1 MKRFYFVIAL
11 ALAAATTWAQTKADG
26 TMPFAKVNSYATS
39 AQTFSATAK
48 TIAKAT
54 TLPDAS
60 QIISEQPEG
69 TLYKAMYRE
78 CAAFNN
84 GYRKEYDGMATD
96 IVVSKDGKKMYIGN
110 PMGVMDTGWI
120 VGDIGEDGIVSFN
133 FPQVI
138 YHQEANEAMDI
149 PEITY
154 YAWNSDVD
162 MENYKVPLAASQTV
176 KFTWDGTTLK
186 QQTPKECISMGD
198 ADGKFSG
205 YGSSDNVISVMTEK
219 PVTLP
224 AGIQSTTY
232 KMAYTDYYTKTDMQ
246 KNVSVA
252 IDGNDIY
259 LGKFYNNYWIKG
271 TINGSKV
278 TFPSEQYLGSEKISY
293 ANHEYFLVFD
303 SQTYQSV
310 GNMEFD
316 YDKTAG
322 TLTSSQILGVNQGKK
337 YAALIEVWM
346 NPTLTDAHFVTAAP
360 ATPVIVSVM
369 PYGAEEGSNVGAMA
383 YQLSTKTDDGQELNS
398 DNIYY
403 NVYLD
408 GKLTTFS
415 APTYQCL
422 SAPLTDIP
430 FGFYDYYT
438 QQSSGAIGYD
448 FAVYNG
454 MQYIYFYNSFNTV
467 GLKAMYIDNE
477 TGVKYESPTVTY
489 DVTTG
494 STTTG
499 ISAAVA
505 DNGAV
510 KSVEYYDLSG
520 RKVSEPLKG
529 IYMKTVEYAN
539 GKASTIKIV
548 K

>member
-11 ALAAATTWAQTKADG
+11 ALAAATTWAQTKANG
-26 TMPFAKVNSYATS
+26 TMPFAKVNTYATS
-39 AQTFSATAK
+39 AQKFSANAR

-84 GYRKEYDGMATD
+84 GYRKEYDGIATD
-96 IVVSKDGKKMYIGN
+96 IVVSKDGKKLYIGN
-110 PMGVMDTGWI
+110 PMGVMTTGWI
-120 VGDIGEDGIVSFN
+120 VGDIGEDGVVSFN

-138 YHQEANEAMDI
+138 YHQDANEAMDI

-198 ADGKFSG
+198 SEGKFSG
-205 YGSSDNVISVMTEK
+205 YGSSNNVISVMTEK
-219 PVTLP
+219 PVTPP

-246 KNVSVA
+246 KNVSVV

-259 LGKFYNNYWIKG
+259 LGKFYSNYWIKG

-278 TFPSEQYLGSEKISY
+278 TFPAEQYLGYETISY
-293 ANHEYFLVFD
+293 ANHEYFIVFD
-303 SQTYQSV
+303 SKTYESV
-310 GNMEFD
+310 KSMEFD
-316 YDKTAG
+316 YDKAAG
-322 TLTSSQILGVNQGKK
+322 TLTSSQILAVNQGKK
-337 YAALIEVWM
+337 KTALIEAWM
-346 NPTLTDAHFVTAAP
+346 SPTLTDAHFVVAAP
-360 ATPVIVSVM
+360 ATPVIVTVM
-369 PYGAEEGSNVGAMA
+369 PYGAEGATYGAMA
-383 YQLSTKTDDGQELNS
+383 YQLNTKTDDGQELNS

-415 APTYQCL
+415 YPTYAAL
-422 SAPLTDIP
+422 TSSLTDIP
-430 FGFYDYYT
+430 FGFYDDYT
-438 QQSSGAIGYD
+438 QQGSGAIGYD

-467 GLKAMYIDNE
+467 GLKAFYADSE
-477 TGVKYESPTVTY
+477 TGAKYESPTVTY

-494 STTTG
+494 NTTTG
-499 ISAAVA
+499 ISAATAA
-505 DNGAV
+505 DNGDV
-510 KSVEYYDLSG
+510 KNVEYYDLSG
-520 RKVSEPLKG
+520 RKVSEPKNG

-539 GKASTIKIV
+539 GKTSTIKIV

>member
-1 MKRFYFVIAL
+1 
-11 ALAAATTWAQTKADG
+11 
-26 TMPFAKVNSYATS
+26 
-39 AQTFSATAK
+39 
-48 TIAKAT
+48 
-54 TLPDAS
+54 
-60 QIISEQPEG
+60 
-69 TLYKAMYRE
+69 
-78 CAAFNN
+78 
-84 GYRKEYDGMATD
+84 
-96 IVVSKDGKKMYIGN
+96 
-110 PMGVMDTGWI
+110 
-120 VGDIGEDGIVSFN
+120 
-133 FPQVI
+133 
-138 YHQEANEAMDI
+138 
-149 PEITY
+149 
-154 YAWNSDVD
+154 
-162 MENYKVPLAASQTV
+162 
-176 KFTWDGTTLK
+176 
-186 QQTPKECISMGD
+186 MGD

-278 TFPSEQYLGSEKISY
+278 TFPTEQYLGSEKISY

-310 GNMEFD
+310 NSMEFD
-316 YDKTAG
+316 YDKAAG
-322 TLTSSQILGVNQGKK
+322 TLTSSQILAVNQGKK

-346 NPTLTDAHFVTAAP
+346 NPTLTDAHFVVAAP

-383 YQLSTKTDDGQELNS
+383 YQLNTKTDDGQELNS

-415 APTYQCL
+415 YPTYQAL
-422 SAPLTDIP
+422 SASLTDIP

-467 GLKAMYIDNE
+467 GLKAMYIDNA
-477 TGVKYESPTVTY
+477 TGAKYESHTVTY

-494 STTTG
+494 NTTTG
-499 ISAAVA
+499 ISATAA
-505 DNGAV
+505 DNGTV
-510 KSVEYYDLSG
+510 KSVVYHDLSG

-529 IYMKTVEYAN
+529 IYMKTVESAK
-539 GKASTIKIV
+539 GKTSSVKIIK
-548 K
+548 